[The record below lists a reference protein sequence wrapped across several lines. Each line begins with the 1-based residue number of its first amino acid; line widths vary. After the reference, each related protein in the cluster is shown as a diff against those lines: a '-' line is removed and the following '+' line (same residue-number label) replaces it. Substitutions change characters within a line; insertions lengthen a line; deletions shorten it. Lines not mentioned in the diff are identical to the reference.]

1 MQFHYQ
7 EHSRK
12 AGIYKIVNTHT
23 GRVYI
28 GQAREFKE
36 RWRGHSYSLLRSK
49 HQNRFLQADFNKC
62 REELGHDD
70 FLEFHVVEVM
80 ENSTKEERNTRE
92 EELLTQW
99 FDGGKQ
105 CYNLTD
111 RAVSREGCPSKDP
124 EETFRKLR
132 EINRKRMEDPAA
144 REKMRLLHLGKP
156 KSPEAI
162 EKMRE
167 AKCGKVFTDEHKAK
181 LSAAKLGRK
190 QTPEHIENAARTRR
204 GRKHGPLSEET
215 KQKLSLAA
223 KQRWAERK
231 ESTNGC

>member
-1 MQFHYQ
+1 M
-7 EHSRK
+7 
-12 AGIYKIVNTHT
+12 IN
-23 GRVYI
+23 GR
-28 GQAREFKE
+28 
-36 RWRGHSYSLLRSK
+36 

-62 REELGHDD
+62 REELGTDD

-80 ENSTKEERNTRE
+80 ENSTKEERNTQE

-111 RAVSREGCPSKDP
+111 RAVSREGCPSKNP
-124 EETFRKLR
+124 QETFRKLS
-132 EINRKRMEDPAA
+132 ETNRKRMEDPAA

-167 AKCGKVFTDEHKAK
+167 AKRGKVFTDEHKAK

-223 KQRWAERK
+223 KKRRAERK
-231 ESTNGC
+231 GLE